1 MKKIISFLIL
11 ILTVSSCGSLGEA
24 KRVFKNEKT
33 VSTDEFLVKK
43 KDPLVLPP
51 DFNELPKPDSVSKTQ
66 ETEEEKIKTF
76 FNTSEK
82 NKKNK
87 KTSSIEESILSEI
100 QK

>member
-24 KRVFKNEKT
+24 KRVLKNEKT

>member
-11 ILTVSSCGSLGEA
+11 ILTVSSCGSFGDA
-24 KRVFKNEKT
+24 KRVLKNEKT
-33 VSTDEFLVKK
+33 VSNDEFLVKK

-66 ETEEEKIKTF
+66 ETEQEKIKIF